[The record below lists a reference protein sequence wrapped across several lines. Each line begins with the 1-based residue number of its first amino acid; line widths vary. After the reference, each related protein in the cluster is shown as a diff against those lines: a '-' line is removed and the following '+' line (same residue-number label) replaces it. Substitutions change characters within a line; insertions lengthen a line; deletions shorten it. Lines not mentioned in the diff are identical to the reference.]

1 MNAADG
7 KIWGEFEK
15 AKKHPYDQE
24 VKRPPRLKP
33 LPSSLRKYLNG
44 PEKAFRGASRVSD
57 NACSTPIDKP
67 TPPEQS
73 TKKARKGEKKK
84 QCVIILPEIR
94 KSSGK
99 ITSPPLHAAEFLGNR
114 FRKVDN
120 GLSSKVLHQDEQ
132 KIKRISKK
140 VGRAGLEKEV
150 LRGTMR
156 TSKSAGITSS
166 SNQVFQGK
174 GTKKTEMDGIN
185 KRLHAAED
193 SYELISE
200 LRSTKR
206 SVVGSA
212 LGSASARESD
222 HEEGNRLEDKRPRSR
237 DVQLESRLESQA
249 SDVQSEDGLESQT
262 SRVQLEDRPEY
273 QTSDVQLMERL
284 EFQTSGVQMMDR
296 LMSQTSDVQLENRLE
311 SQTSGVQLMD
321 RPMPQTSN
329 GQLDD
334 RPESQTSDVQL
345 VERLESQTSGVQLED
360 RLESQTSDV
369 QLEDRLESQ
378 TSGVQLEDRP
388 ESQTSDVQLADS
400 PKSLTSDVQLE

>member
-1 MNAADG
+1 VPTTAGVNAADR

-33 LPSSLRKYLNG
+33 LPSSLRKDLNG

-150 LRGTMR
+150 LRGTMG

-174 GTKKTEMDGIN
+174 GTKKTEMDGKN

-193 SYELISE
+193 SYELTSE
-200 LRSTKR
+200 LSSTKR

-212 LGSASARESD
+212 LGSAAARESD
-222 HEEGNRLEDKRPRSR
+222 HKEGNRLEDNRPRSR
-237 DVQLESRLESQA
+237 DVQPEGRLEFQA
-249 SDVQSEDGLESQT
+249 SDVQPEDGLETQT
-262 SRVQLEDRPEY
+262 SR
-273 QTSDVQLMERL
+273 
-284 EFQTSGVQMMDR
+284 
-296 LMSQTSDVQLENRLE
+296 
-311 SQTSGVQLMD
+311 
-321 RPMPQTSN
+321 
-329 GQLDD
+329 
-334 RPESQTSDVQL
+334 
-345 VERLESQTSGVQLED
+345 
-360 RLESQTSDV
+360 
-369 QLEDRLESQ
+369 
-378 TSGVQLEDRP
+378 VQLEDRP
-388 ESQTSDVQLADS
+388 ESQTSDVQLEDRPES
-400 PKSLTSDVQLE
+400 PTSDVQESRSSDNDGLSVVSVRSIHSFYSLDDGGNTTDDAEDLPESDSEDLSLHRLSQR